1 MQLTELIG
9 ALAVLS
15 GALFVI
21 SSMLGMGMGLTLAQ
35 ILGPLK
41 NARLVVL
48 ALVANFALV
57 PLLAWLITLVLP
69 LDEPLRV
76 GLLILAASAGAPFL
90 PKLVQGAKG
99 DVGFA
104 VGMMVLLM
112 VGTVIYLPLVLPLL
126 LQGVEVNAW
135 AILKSLIGLMLVPL
149 VVGLSIRAHSTDAG
163 ERWAK
168 VMNRVSSISL
178 LVLIVLGLG
187 LNVSNI
193 IDLVG
198 SYGFLALILFVGGT
212 LSLGMLFGGR
222 DRSVRSV
229 MALGTAQR
237 NVSAA
242 IVVATQNFAGTMTL
256 PYVLVAAIVLLLVLL
271 PTATRMGRG
280 REPAGT
286 RPTDAEL
293 VSSP

>member
-1 MQLTELIG
+1 MTLIELIG

-21 SSMLGMGMGLTLAQ
+21 SSMLGMGMSLTLTQ
-35 ILGPLK
+35 ILEPLK

-57 PLLAWLITLVLP
+57 PLLAWLITLVVP
-69 LDEPLRV
+69 LDEPLKV

-198 SYGFLALILFVGGT
+198 SYGFLALLLLVGGT
-212 LSLGMLFGGR
+212 LSVGMLFGGR
-222 DRSVRSV
+222 DHSVRSV

-271 PTATRMGRG
+271 PIATRMGRG

-286 RPTDAEL
+286 RPTVAEL
-293 VSSP
+293 ASSP